1 MGHDVGWRAVSPHA
15 YSLLACPHQD
25 TTKVRV
31 TFDMRKSTI
40 FHNDAKS
47 ILLLL
52 SWWDGES
59 WPAAHHSGD
68 VTPVWHPACLCL
80 TIALQKIF
88 CCWLKS
94 SVSNNIQHNVRTPL
108 SLGTA
113 LHPIPP
119 LGSDNDVIVIL
130 TVEYWCWSDC
140 DWYGHNWVVGDYHCR
155 SIHLFANC
163 CIDKAQKLCYD
174 LVNYFWWWLLNCN
187 DGWDI
192 AGLRPAQGDHETIE
206 NMLCLLVWS
215 GWILIDYWQ
224 LSSLYRQQ
232 SCLCRGCYS
241 PCVCLCRSCHN
252 CW

>member
-1 MGHDVGWRAVSPHA
+1 MGHGVGWQAVSPHA
-15 YSLLACPHQD
+15 YSLLACPHRD

-163 CIDKAQKLCYD
+163 CIDKAQELCCD
-174 LVNYFWWWLLNCN
+174 LVNIFLVMAVELQWWMGYCRTQTCPGWPRNDWKYAMFIGLIWVDTDRLL
-187 DGWDI
+187 
-192 AGLRPAQGDHETIE
+192 AAFF
-206 NMLCLLVWS
+206 
-215 GWILIDYWQ
+215 LI
-224 LSSLYRQQ
+224 
-232 SCLCRGCYS
+232 
-241 PCVCLCRSCHN
+241 
-252 CW
+252 